1 MRFSS
6 RDSDYSVFW
15 GRVAYGAKDDGSE
28 LQVNRTRGARNCREN
43 ACNQELKASIAMF
56 EIQETLQV
64 LEQDG
69 GKGLVAGTAERDGL
83 VMTA

>member
-1 MRFSS
+1 
-6 RDSDYSVFW
+6 
-15 GRVAYGAKDDGSE
+15 
-28 LQVNRTRGARNCREN
+28 
-43 ACNQELKASIAMF
+43 MF